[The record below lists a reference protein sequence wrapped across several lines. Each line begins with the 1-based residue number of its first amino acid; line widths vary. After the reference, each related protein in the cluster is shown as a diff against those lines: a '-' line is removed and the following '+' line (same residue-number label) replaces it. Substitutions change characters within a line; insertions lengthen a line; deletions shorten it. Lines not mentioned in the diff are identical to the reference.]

1 MESLDSLWVRDNNGT
16 LIWAVTGAV
25 FSSLKF
31 ITMTKLKISLLALS
45 VIFLAA
51 SCATVMPDEVG
62 VKRTF
67 GRISK
72 NVRTPGVVSFNPF
85 TTRVVRVPIRTLN
98 LSIVE
103 NLPSKEGLT
112 IRSESSILYRI
123 KSNAV
128 PQILR
133 ETGMQ
138 FEEMLI
144 LPVFRSAASDVCSKF
159 DAKDMHSSKRAEIE
173 NEIKKRMVEV
183 CEPKGFIIEAV
194 LLKSIV
200 LPAGLSKSIEAK
212 LEAEQDALRMVFVL
226 DRQRQEAA
234 RQIIDAEG
242 AKEIA
247 RIQAE
252 GKKNAT
258 IIDAE
263 ALAKRTELEAEGTK
277 RANDLINGS
286 LTPNV
291 LKFKQIEAFQ
301 KLATS
306 PNAKTIL
313 TDGKTPMFNLLSGD
327 GN

>member
-1 MESLDSLWVRDNNGT
+1 MKN
-16 LIWAVTGAV
+16 
-25 FSSLKF
+25 
-31 ITMTKLKISLLALS
+31 LKITYFALLS
-45 VIFLAA
+45 VLLS
-51 SCATVMPDEVG
+51 SCATVMPDQVG

-67 GRISK
+67 GRIQDS
-72 NVRTPGVVSFNPF
+72 VRQPGVVGFNPF
-85 TTRVVRVPIRTLN
+85 TTRVVRVPVRTMN
-98 LSIVE
+98 LAIVE

-123 KSNAV
+123 KSSAV
-128 PQILR
+128 PQILK
-133 ETGMQ
+133 ETGME

-144 LPVFRSAASDVCSKF
+144 LPVFRSAASDVCSKY
-159 DAKDMHSSKRAEIE
+159 DAKDMHSAKRAEIE
-173 NEIKKRMVEV
+173 GEIKKRMVEI
-183 CEPKGFIIEAV
+183 CAPKGFIIESV

-200 LPAGLSKSIEAK
+200 LPGGLSKSIEAK
-212 LEAEQDALRMVFVL
+212 LEAEQDALRMQFVL
-226 DRQRQEAA
+226 DRQRQEAQ

-258 IIDAE
+258 IINAE
-263 ALAKRTELEAEGTK
+263 AKARGIEIEAEGVK
-277 RANDLINGS
+277 RANELITVS

-301 KLATS
+301 MLSIS
-306 PNAKTIL
+306 PNTKTIV
-313 TDGKTPMFNLLSGD
+313 TDGKTPMVNMLNE

>member
-1 MESLDSLWVRDNNGT
+1 MKNFEIVCC
-16 LIWAVTGAV
+16 V
-25 FSSLKF
+25 
-31 ITMTKLKISLLALS
+31 LLL
-45 VIFLAA
+45 LLTT
-51 SCATVMPDEVG
+51 SCATVMPDQVG

-67 GRISK
+67 GRINDK
-72 NVRTPGVVSFNPF
+72 VRQPGIVGLNPF
-85 TTRVVRVPIRTLN
+85 TTRVVRVPIRIMN
-98 LSIVE
+98 LAIVE

-123 KSNAV
+123 QPSAV

-133 ETGMQ
+133 ETGME

-144 LPVFRSAASDVCSKF
+144 LPVFRSAASDVCSKY
-159 DAKDMHSSKRAEIE
+159 DAKDMHSAKRAEIE
-173 NEIKKRMVEV
+173 EGIKKRLIEV
-183 CEPKGFIIEAV
+183 CAPKGFVIESV
-194 LLKSIV
+194 LLKSIT
-200 LPAGLSKSIEAK
+200 LPGGLSKSIEAK
-212 LEAEQDALRMVFVL
+212 LEAEQDALRMQFVL
-226 DRQRQEAA
+226 DRQKQEAQ

-263 ALAKRTELEAEGTK
+263 AKAQGTEIEAEGIK
-277 RANDLINGS
+277 RANELITLS

-301 KLATS
+301 KLASS
-306 PNAKTIL
+306 PNTKTII
-313 TDGKTPMFNLLSGD
+313 TDGKTPMVNIL
-327 GN
+327 GNEGN